1 MAPLKKSVLSKSLP
15 KIKDKENSFKRGLSD
30 FQVRVRRRESLRNL
44 RVIKVRIVFISHY

>member
-15 KIKDKENSFKRGLSD
+15 KIKDKENHFKRGLSD

-44 RVIKVRIVFISHY
+44 RVIKVRIV